1 MTKRRILA
9 TATLVSALILILLPA
24 IGTNAQSSR
33 KRAVDTPDAPKAMGP
48 YSQAIVANGVV
59 YTAGQI
65 AIDPR
70 SGLLISG
77 GIEEQTEQVLKNL
90 EAVLNA
96 AGSSI
101 DDVVKTT
108 IVLADIGDFAKMN
121 EVYGKRFTAPF
132 PARSTLEA
140 ARLPKDARIM
150 IEAVAIVRQNKR
162 AK

>member
-1 MTKRRILA
+1 MMKRLFLA
-9 TATLVSALILILLPA
+9 TATLVSVLVLLLMPA
-24 IGTNAQSSR
+24 IETDAQSAR
-33 KRAVDTPDAPKAMGP
+33 KRAVETPDAPKAIGP
-48 YSQAIVANGVV
+48 YSQAIVVDGVV

-65 AIDPR
+65 AIDLR

-90 EAVLNA
+90 EAVLKA
-96 AGSSI
+96 AGSSL

-108 IVLADIGDFAKMN
+108 IILSDIGDFAKMN
-121 EVYGKRFTAPF
+121 EVYGKRLSAPF

-140 ARLPKDARIM
+140 ARLPRDARIM
-150 IEAVAIVRQNKR
+150 IEAVALVRKNKR

>member
-33 KRAVDTPDAPKAMGP
+33 KRAVDTPDAPKAIGP

-90 EAVLNA
+90 EAVLKA

>member
-1 MTKRRILA
+1 MTKRHIFA
-9 TATLVSALILILLPA
+9 TTALVSALILILLPA

-33 KRAVDTPDAPKAMGP
+33 KRAVDTPDAPKAIGS

-90 EAVLNA
+90 EAVLKA

-150 IEAVAIVRQNKR
+150 IEAVALVRKNKR

>member
-1 MTKRRILA
+1 MTKRHIFA
-9 TATLVSALILILLPA
+9 TTALVSALILILLPA

-33 KRAVDTPDAPKAMGP
+33 KRAVDTPDAPKAIGP
-48 YSQAIVANGVV
+48 YSQAIVFNGVV

-150 IEAVAIVRQNKR
+150 IEAVALVRKNKR